1 MHGMIA
7 WFARNSVAANL
18 LMAFIVVSG
27 LIGAFNVRA
36 ETYPE
41 FSLDMV
47 DIQVP
52 YLGAA
57 PEEVEAAVCI
67 RIEEA
72 IQSIEG
78 IKRITSTAAEGMG
91 SVTVEV
97 EPGGNT
103 RKVLDDIKSAV
114 DTIDTF
120 PEQTEKP
127 IIREMI
133 ARNRVIDVAVSG
145 PTDEF
150 TLKRVAERVR
160 DELSAIPANLA
171 GRGDQRTAVRDLD
184 RGVGAGPEAPRPVVR
199 RRRQRGTPIV
209 ARSAGRLGPK

>member
-97 EPGGNT
+97 ELGGDT

-114 DTIDTF
+114 DAIDTF
-120 PEQTEKP
+120 PEQTQKP
-127 IIREMI
+127 IVREMI

-160 DELSAIPANLA
+160 DDLLAIPQISQVEVISARPYEISIEVSELALRRHGLSFDDVAN
-171 GRGDQRTAVRDLD
+171 AVR
-184 RGVGAGPEAPRPVVR
+184 
-199 RRRQRGTPIV
+199 QIV